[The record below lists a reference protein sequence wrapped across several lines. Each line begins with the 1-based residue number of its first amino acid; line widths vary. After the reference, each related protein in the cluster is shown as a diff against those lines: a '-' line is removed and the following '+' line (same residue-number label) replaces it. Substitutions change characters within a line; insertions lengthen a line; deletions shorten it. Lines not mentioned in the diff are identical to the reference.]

1 MLTFILAIMQA
12 SAPAPDSAAI
22 RREARELQAQF
33 ESFRREHLPISNT
46 GDGKC
51 EVAIGRFCY
60 WYDPTEPPLPEE
72 PKEIAEARATLLTQL
87 EKLASYSPTDPWILS
102 QRVRYT
108 IEHGLSD
115 SAAAIATCETWWCR
129 ALAAFAHYHKGDVGT
144 ADSLYRI
151 ALAQAPMGVRCD
163 WNHLGQALDGEERI
177 LYNRLDC
184 RQRDS
189 ANAGLFWRATP
200 AFSRPGND
208 VRVEWFARQTLIRAF
223 GEAITHHGQRGS
235 SDYFELLLRYGMATS
250 FARRPPKENEIG
262 INVVGLEPKPAYPF
276 FAPQE
281 EGKWPPEAA
290 KPNSRFAT
298 TLFAKSMGVLHNVQL
313 ARFRRGDSVIA
324 VAGFN
329 AARDSLY
336 TSPSVAAGISLSNA
350 PSARTATT
358 ILPAPGGRGSLGVRG
373 KAGGIVSVEVRDS
386 IHRAW
391 EVYRIPLDSAPAG
404 ISDLLITVPGDSLPE
419 SLEQASAVVWPGLRV
434 GEGATIGLYW
444 ETYGVTAADSLLEV
458 TLSVEPV
465 KPGFFGRL
473 TQSIGLKSR
482 MPPLRL
488 SWARRAEGGV
498 DFASHSVEVD
508 LSRLKTGSYVVSV
521 ELSDGRRTTRH
532 IEIIKPPDAT

>member
-1 MLTFILAIMQA
+1 MLTFILALMQV
-12 SAPAPDSAAI
+12 SGPAPDSAAV
-22 RREARELQAQF
+22 RNQARELQAQF
-33 ESFRREHLPISNT
+33 ESFRRDHLPLSNT

-72 PKEIAEARATLLTQL
+72 PKEIAEARATLLAQL
-87 EKLASYSPTDPWILS
+87 ATLATYSPTDPWILA

-108 IEHGLSD
+108 VEQGMPD
-115 SAAAIATCETWWCR
+115 SAAAIASCSTWWCR
-129 ALAAFAHYHKGDVGT
+129 TLAAYALYHKGDVGA
-144 ADSLYRI
+144 ADSMYVK
-151 ALAQAPMGVRCD
+151 AQAQAPMGVRCD
-163 WNHLGQALDGEERI
+163 WNHLGEILEPQEKI
-177 LYNRLDC
+177 LYDRLDC

-189 ANAGLFWRATP
+189 ANAWRFWRATP

-208 VRVEWFARQTLIRAF
+208 ARAEWYSRKTLIRAF

-262 INVVGLEPKPAYPF
+262 VNVVGLEPKPAYPF
-276 FAPQE
+276 FAPLE
-281 EGKWPPEAA
+281 EGKWPPEAV
-290 KPNSRFAT
+290 KPASRFAP
-298 TLFAKSMGVLHNVQL
+298 LFAKSMGVLENVQL

-350 PSARTATT
+350 PTARTATT
-358 ILPAPGGRGSLGVRG
+358 ILPAPGGRGSLAVRG
-373 KAGGIVSVEVRDS
+373 KAGGIVSVEVSDS

-391 EVYRIPLDSAPAG
+391 EVYRIPLDSAPGA

-419 SLEQASAVVWPGLRV
+419 SLEQAAAAVWPGLRV
-434 GEGATIGLYW
+434 GVGGTIGLYW
-444 ETYGVTAADSLLEV
+444 ETYGVGAADSLVGV
-458 TLSVEPV
+458 TLTVEPV
-465 KPGFFGRL
+465 KPGFFGRM
-473 TQSIGLKSR
+473 TQSLGLKSKVS
-482 MPPLRL
+482 PLRL
-488 SWARRAEGGV
+488 SWSRRGEGGV
-498 DFASHSVEVD
+498 DFATHSVEVD
-508 LSRLKTGSYVVSV
+508 LSRLKTGSYVVTV

-532 IEIIKPPDAT
+532 IEIIRLPGAT